1 MWELQISKAITMA
14 GTVLAV
20 IAIGAVVIGYATWA
34 ILLRWWDRMLR
45 LFRIRRKAA
54 ERPKMRFYSRPKS
67 GTVGVH
73 RAA

>member
-20 IAIGAVVIGYATWA
+20 IAIGAVVIGYAIWSV
-34 ILLRWWDRMLR
+34 LLRWWDKLLR
-45 LFRIRRKAA
+45 LLRIRRKAD
-54 ERPKMRFYSRPKS
+54 RPKRPVRTRQEA
-67 GTVGVH
+67 GAIGVH

>member
-20 IAIGAVVIGYATWA
+20 IAIGAVVIGYATWS
-34 ILLRWWDRMLR
+34 ILLRWWDRTLR
-45 LFRIRRKAA
+45 LFRIRRKP
-54 ERPKMRFYSRPKS
+54 ERPLARFKRSRKT
-67 GTVGVH
+67 GTIGIH

>member
-20 IAIGAVVIGYATWA
+20 IAIGAVVLGYAIWSV
-34 ILLRWWDRMLR
+34 LLRWWDNLLR
-45 LFRIRRKAA
+45 LLRIRRKAD
-54 ERPKMRFYSRPKS
+54 RPKRPVRTRKEA
-67 GTVGVH
+67 GAIGVH

>member
-20 IAIGAVVIGYATWA
+20 IAIGAVVLGYATWS
-34 ILLRWWDRMLR
+34 ILLRWWDNTLR
-45 LFRIRRKAA
+45 LLRIRRKA
-54 ERPKMRFYSRPKS
+54 ERPKARLRSRQES
-67 GTVGVH
+67 SAIGMH